1 MASKSARQADPD
13 SLREGYLSRIEAA
26 TDTAASRTN
35 HSAWVQKHTTLQ
47 GDPFNF
53 KHHEMQVDIF
63 DDPASRIAVRKCSQ
77 VGLSELQVRKLLTIS
92 AVMRYVRVIYTL
104 PTRQFAMR
112 FAKDRVDTT
121 IEQAPMIYGMLKR
134 GSDSAEQK
142 VFTNG
147 NVLYV
152 TGTYGD
158 NSAISVPATYIVN
171 DELDFSNQEVVS
183 KMSSRLRH
191 AEENEDGYRGF
202 HYKFSTPTLP
212 GFGVTKE
219 FEKGDQKYYACR
231 CSRCNHDNIPGWYTH
246 FTVPGYDGDMREF
259 DAQTATPLIDSDK
272 HLEAYIR
279 CSKCGKNL
287 WDDLINPARRRWVA
301 KYPDRKYSSYQVSP
315 WDVPHYNKPS
325 EIVLQMKDYTR
336 HMDFMN
342 FVVGLDYQ
350 DSDSVFSLEPFN
362 DSNDTKFVRPDK
374 VAGNLWLGGHR
385 LCAGMDVGKV
395 CHFMVGYPTETGMK
409 VVYAEEIKHTAQAP
423 GKQRLFKLLKMFN
436 IQYFVMD
443 SGPDITLVRDA
454 LEFCKMHGIRA
465 FASEYVRTVGLENFQ
480 PNPETQIVK
489 VNRTETLTQLM
500 KSHNTRN
507 IQYPAQ
513 GTHPVMYTVKNQVTA
528 LKKIV
533 REVDSGE
540 MLEQFVKT
548 GPDHFGHTMNYLNIA
563 VQMASGGLSM
573 SSVVGANPM
582 VKRIKMRGGS
592 SRDTQRRLYGESYV

>member
-1 MASKSARQADPD
+1 MAAKNQPTQDPD
-13 SLREGYLSRIEAA
+13 SLREGYLSRIGAA
-26 TDTAASRTN
+26 TDTVSSRSK

-121 IEQAPMIYGMLKR
+121 IEQAPMVSGMLKR

-158 NSAISVPATYIVN
+158 NSAISVPATYVVN

-212 GFGVTKE
+212 GYGVTKE
-219 FEKGDQKYYACR
+219 FEKGDQKYYACK
-231 CSRCNHDNIPGWYTH
+231 CSRCSHWNVPGWYTH

-259 DAQTATPLIDSDK
+259 DQQMAMPLIESGQHMD
-272 HLEAYIR
+272 AYIR
-279 CSKCGKNL
+279 CSKCGNDL
-287 WDDLINPARRRWVA
+287 WHDLSNPDQRQWIA
-301 KYPDRKYSSYQVSP
+301 KHPDRAYSSYQVSP
-315 WDVPHYNKPS
+315 WDVPHYNKPY
-325 EIVLQMKDYTR
+325 EILNQMTEYTR

-350 DSDSVFSLEPFN
+350 DSDSVFSLEPFSDTN
-362 DSNDTKFVRPDK
+362 DTRFIRPDQVDSNRATLPS
-374 VAGNLWLGGHR
+374 NH
-385 LCAGMDVGKV
+385 LCAGMDVGKI
-395 CHFMVGYPTETGMK
+395 CHFMVGYPTETGFK
-409 VVYAEEIKHTAQAP
+409 VIYAEEVKHTAQAP
-423 GKQRLFKLLKMFN
+423 GRQRIFNLLNLFGIK
-436 IQYFVMD
+436 YFVID
-443 SGPDITLVRDA
+443 SGPDITLVRDV
-454 LEFCKMHGIRA
+454 LEFCKANSIKG

-480 PNPETQIVK
+480 PNPDTQIVK
-489 VNRTETLTQLM
+489 VNRTETLSQLM
-500 KSHNTRN
+500 KLHNTRN
-507 IQYPAQ
+507 VQYPAP
-513 GTHPVMYTVKNQVTA
+513 GSHPAMNTVKQQVTA
-528 LKKIV
+528 LKKIT
-533 REVDSGE
+533 REMDNGE
-540 MLEQFVKT
+540 MIEQFVKT
-548 GPDHFGHTMNYLNIA
+548 GPDHYGHTLNYLGIA
-563 VQMASGGLSM
+563 IQMAKGGLQM
-573 SSVVGANPM
+573 NNVVGARPM
-582 VKRIKMRGGS
+582 VSRVKMKEGGS
-592 SRDTQRRLYGESYV
+592 RDERRKLYGEMY